1 MSNPSKGLHVPH
13 KNQIHLEHYISLTGG
28 ILVDYENLKIEGKF
42 ENDIL
47 ILRDAL
53 MSELD
58 TLSLYEKMLVGLKVE
73 KAKAYLKKFIEE
85 EKQHVAA
92 LTKLINEMDQDQ
104 KNKFEDDEY
113 CNAIYDGQC
122 VL

>member
-1 MSNPSKGLHVPH
+1 MVHHRGD
-13 KNQIHLEHYISLTGG
+13 Y
-28 ILVDYENLKIEGKF
+28 VDYDNIKIEGAF
-42 ENDIL
+42 ESDIQ

-53 MSELD
+53 KSELSA
-58 TLSLYEKMLVGLKVE
+58 LNLYEKMVIGVHTE

-92 LTKLINEMDQDQ
+92 ITKLIHEMDGDQ
-104 KNKFEDDEY
+104 KDKFDDDEY

-122 VL
+122 VI

>member
-1 MSNPSKGLHVPH
+1 
-13 KNQIHLEHYISLTGG
+13 
-28 ILVDYENLKIEGKF
+28 VDYDNLKIEGGF

-53 MSELD
+53 MAELD
-58 TLSLYEKMLVGLKVE
+58 SLNLYDKMLVGLKVE
-73 KAKAYLKKFIEE
+73 KAKAYMKKFIEE

-92 LTKLINEMDQDQ
+92 LTKLINEMDDAQ
-104 KNKFEDDEY
+104 KKKFEDDDY

-122 VL
+122 VI

>member
-1 MSNPSKGLHVPH
+1 M
-13 KNQIHLEHYISLTGG
+13 
-28 ILVDYENLKIEGKF
+28 DYDNLKIEGEF

-53 MSELD
+53 KSELD
-58 TLSLYEKMLVGLKVE
+58 ALNLYEKMLVGVRTE

-92 LTKLINEMDQDQ
+92 ITKLINEIDKEQ
-104 KNKFEDDEY
+104 KSKFEDDEY
-113 CNAIYDGQC
+113 CNAIYDGKC
-122 VL
+122 VI

>member
-1 MSNPSKGLHVPH
+1 
-13 KNQIHLEHYISLTGG
+13 
-28 ILVDYENLKIEGKF
+28 VDYDDLKIEGAF

-53 MSELD
+53 KSELD
-58 TLSLYEKMLVGLKVE
+58 ALNLYEKMLLGLQVE

-92 LTKLINEMDQDQ
+92 ITKLINEMDSDQ
-104 KNKFEDDEY
+104 KDKFDDDEY

-122 VL
+122 VI

>member
-1 MSNPSKGLHVPH
+1 M
-13 KNQIHLEHYISLTGG
+13 
-28 ILVDYENLKIEGKF
+28 DYDNLKIEGAF

-53 MSELD
+53 KSELD
-58 TLSLYEKMLVGLKVE
+58 ALNLYEKMLAGLRVE
-73 KAKAYLKKFIEE
+73 KAKAYLNKFIEE

-92 LTKLINEMDQDQ
+92 ITKLINEMDSAQ
-104 KNKFEDDEY
+104 KKKFDDDEY

-122 VL
+122 AI

>member
-1 MSNPSKGLHVPH
+1 M
-13 KNQIHLEHYISLTGG
+13 
-28 ILVDYENLKIEGKF
+28 DYDNLKIEGGF

-53 MSELD
+53 MAELD
-58 TLSLYEKMLVGLKVE
+58 SLNLYEKMLVGLKVE
-73 KAKAYLKKFIEE
+73 KAKAYMTKFIEE

-92 LTKLINEMDQDQ
+92 ITKLINEMDDAQ
-104 KNKFEDDEY
+104 KKKFEDDDY

-122 VL
+122 VI

>member
-1 MSNPSKGLHVPH
+1 MLITIDKWRD
-13 KNQIHLEHYISLTGG
+13 K
-28 ILVDYENLKIEGKF
+28 VDYDNLKIEGAF

-53 MSELD
+53 KSELD
-58 TLSLYEKMLVGLKVE
+58 ALNLYEKMLAGLRVE
-73 KAKAYLKKFIEE
+73 KAKAYLKRFIEE

-92 LTKLINEMDQDQ
+92 ITKLINEMDEEQ

-113 CNAIYDGQC
+113 CNAIFEGKC
-122 VL
+122 AL

>member
-1 MSNPSKGLHVPH
+1 M
-13 KNQIHLEHYISLTGG
+13 IAFGG
-28 ILVDYENLKIEGKF
+28 ILVDYDNLKIEGAF

-58 TLSLYEKMLVGLKVE
+58 TLSLYEKMLVGLQVE
-73 KAKAYLKKFIEE
+73 KAKAYMAKFIEE

-92 LTKLINEMDQDQ
+92 LTKLIN
-104 KNKFEDDEY
+104 
-113 CNAIYDGQC
+113 DGQGSEEQVRGRR
-122 VL
+122 VLQCNLRWTVCSLKSDFMQAQIRVLAIVHDIID

>member
-1 MSNPSKGLHVPH
+1 M
-13 KNQIHLEHYISLTGG
+13 
-28 ILVDYENLKIEGKF
+28 DYDNLKIEGGF
-42 ENDIL
+42 ENDVQ

-53 MSELD
+53 MAELD
-58 TLSLYEKMLVGLKVE
+58 SLNLYDKMLVGLKVE
-73 KAKAYLKKFIEE
+73 KAKAYMKKFIEE

-92 LTKLINEMDQDQ
+92 LTKLINEMDADQ
-104 KNKFEDDEY
+104 KNKFEDDDY

>member
-1 MSNPSKGLHVPH
+1 M
-13 KNQIHLEHYISLTGG
+13 
-28 ILVDYENLKIEGKF
+28 DYDNLKIEGAF

-53 MSELD
+53 KSELD
-58 TLSLYEKMLVGLKVE
+58 ALNLYQKMLGGLRIE

-92 LTKLINEMDQDQ
+92 ITKLINEMDENQ
-104 KNKFEDDEY
+104 KKKFDDDEY

-122 VL
+122 VI

>member
-1 MSNPSKGLHVPH
+1 M
-13 KNQIHLEHYISLTGG
+13 
-28 ILVDYENLKIEGKF
+28 DYDNLKIESGF

-53 MSELD
+53 MAELD
-58 TLSLYEKMLVGLKVE
+58 SLNLYEKMLVGLKVE
-73 KAKAYLKKFIEE
+73 KAKAYMNRFIEE

-92 LTKLINEMDQDQ
+92 LTKLINEMDDKQ
-104 KNKFEDDEY
+104 KKKFEDDDY

-122 VL
+122 VI

>member
-1 MSNPSKGLHVPH
+1 M
-13 KNQIHLEHYISLTGG
+13 
-28 ILVDYENLKIEGKF
+28 DYDNLKIESGF
-42 ENDIL
+42 ENDVL

-53 MSELD
+53 MAELD
-58 TLSLYEKMLVGLKVE
+58 SLNLYEKMIVGLKVE
-73 KAKAYLKKFIEE
+73 KAKAYMNKFIEE

-92 LTKLINEMDQDQ
+92 ITKLINEMDETQ
-104 KNKFEDDEY
+104 KNKFEDNDY

>member
-1 MSNPSKGLHVPH
+1 M
-13 KNQIHLEHYISLTGG
+13 
-28 ILVDYENLKIEGKF
+28 DYDNLKIEGGF
-42 ENDIL
+42 ENDVQ

-53 MSELD
+53 MAELD
-58 TLSLYEKMLVGLKVE
+58 SLNLYDKMLVGLKVE
-73 KAKAYLKKFIEE
+73 KAQAYMKKFIEE

-92 LTKLINEMDQDQ
+92 LTKLINEMDADQ
-104 KNKFEDDEY
+104 NKKFDDDDY

>member
-1 MSNPSKGLHVPH
+1 M
-13 KNQIHLEHYISLTGG
+13 
-28 ILVDYENLKIEGKF
+28 DYDNLKIEGGF

-53 MSELD
+53 MAELD
-58 TLSLYEKMLVGLKVE
+58 SLNLYEKMIIGLRVE
-73 KAKAYLKKFIEE
+73 KAKAYMKKFIEE

-92 LTKLINEMDQDQ
+92 LTKLINEMDNIQ
-104 KNKFEDDEY
+104 KKKFEDDDY

-122 VL
+122 VI

>member
-1 MSNPSKGLHVPH
+1 MLITNGKWRD
-13 KNQIHLEHYISLTGG
+13 K
-28 ILVDYENLKIEGKF
+28 VDYDNLKIEGAF

-53 MSELD
+53 KSELD
-58 TLSLYEKMLVGLKVE
+58 ALSLYEKMLVGLRVE

-92 LTKLINEMDQDQ
+92 ITKLINEMDEEQQ
-104 KNKFEDDEY
+104 KKFEDDQY
-113 CNAIYDGQC
+113 CNAIFEGKC
-122 VL
+122 AL

>member
-1 MSNPSKGLHVPH
+1 M
-13 KNQIHLEHYISLTGG
+13 
-28 ILVDYENLKIEGKF
+28 DYDNLKIEGGF
-42 ENDIL
+42 ENDVQ

-53 MSELD
+53 MAELD
-58 TLSLYEKMLVGLKVE
+58 SLNLYDKMLVGLKVE
-73 KAKAYLKKFIEE
+73 KAKAYMKKFIEE

-92 LTKLINEMDQDQ
+92 LTKLINEMDADQ
-104 KNKFEDDEY
+104 KKKFDDDQY

>member
-1 MSNPSKGLHVPH
+1 M
-13 KNQIHLEHYISLTGG
+13 
-28 ILVDYENLKIEGKF
+28 DYDNLKIEGGF
-42 ENDIL
+42 ENDVQ

-53 MSELD
+53 MAELD
-58 TLSLYEKMLVGLKVE
+58 SLNLYDKMLVGLKVE
-73 KAKAYLKKFIEE
+73 KAKAYMKKFIDE

-92 LTKLINEMDQDQ
+92 LTKLINEMDANQ
-104 KNKFEDDEY
+104 KNKFDDDQY

>member
-1 MSNPSKGLHVPH
+1 MNITVFHRRD
-13 KNQIHLEHYISLTGG
+13 IM
-28 ILVDYENLKIEGKF
+28 DYDNLKIEGGF

-53 MSELD
+53 MAELD
-58 TLSLYEKMLVGLKVE
+58 ALNLYEKMLVGLKVE
-73 KAKAYLKKFIEE
+73 KAKAYVKRFIEE

-92 LTKLINEMDQDQ
+92 LTKLINEMDTDQ
-104 KNKFEDDEY
+104 KNKFDDDDY